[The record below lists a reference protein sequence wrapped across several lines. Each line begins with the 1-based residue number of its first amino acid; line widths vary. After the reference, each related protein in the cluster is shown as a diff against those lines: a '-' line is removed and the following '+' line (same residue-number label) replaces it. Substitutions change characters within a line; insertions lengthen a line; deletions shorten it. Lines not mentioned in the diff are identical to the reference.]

1 MLKISITGGIS
12 SGKTTVT
19 EYLNR
24 NKSVFIFNADKESKR
39 HLKSSIS
46 IQKKLTH
53 IFSDKII
60 KNKKIDFNLLAKE
73 AFSNSTNHKI
83 LNGILWPEVYIL
95 INNAFEYAKKNNYK
109 LFIVDAALIFEANF
123 SSFFDKNIL
132 IITKKDK
139 RIKRAIKRSN
149 ISLESIQN
157 RMRLQMSDNK
167 KKKLSDITIRND
179 DDIKS
184 LYKKIDNL
192 YEKLILL

>member
-1 MLKISITGGIS
+1 MEYHQAKQQLQNILIEIKMYLFLMLIKNQKNT
-12 SGKTTVT
+12 
-19 EYLNR
+19 
-24 NKSVFIFNADKESKR
+24 
-39 HLKSSIS
+39 LKSSIS
-46 IQKKLTH
+46 IQKKLIH

-132 IITKKDK
+132 LITNKDK

-149 ISLESIQN
+149 IPLESIQN

-167 KKKLSDITIRND
+167 KKTIRYYNT
-179 DDIKS
+179 
-184 LYKKIDNL
+184 
-192 YEKLILL
+192 

>member
-167 KKKLSDITIRND
+167 KKKLSDITIHNN

-184 LYKKIDNL
+184 LYKKIDKL

>member
-24 NKSVFIFNADKESKR
+24 NKNVFIFNADKESKR

-46 IQKKLTH
+46 IQKKLIH

-73 AFSNSTNHKI
+73 AFSNSINHQI

-132 IITKKDK
+132 LITNKDK

-149 ISLESIQN
+149 IPLESIQN

-167 KKKLSDITIRND
+167 KKKLSDIIIHNN

-184 LYKKIDNL
+184 LYKKIDKL

>member
-24 NKSVFIFNADKESKR
+24 NKNVFIFNADKESKR

-46 IQKKLTH
+46 IQKKLIH

-132 IITKKDK
+132 LITNKDK

-149 ISLESIQN
+149 IPLESIQN

-167 KKKLSDITIRND
+167 KKKLSDIIIHNN

-184 LYKKIDNL
+184 LYKKIDKL
-192 YEKLILL
+192 YKKLILL

>member
-24 NKSVFIFNADKESKR
+24 NKNVFIFNADKESKR

-46 IQKKLTH
+46 IQKKLIH

-73 AFSNSTNHKI
+73 AFSNSINHQI

-132 IITKKDK
+132 LITNKDK
-139 RIKRAIKRSN
+139 RIIRAIKRSN
-149 ISLESIQN
+149 IPLESIQN

-167 KKKLSDITIRND
+167 KKKLSDIIIHNN

-184 LYKKIDNL
+184 LYKKIDKL

>member
-1 MLKISITGGIS
+1 MLKIGITGGIS

-19 EYLNR
+19 EYLNK
-24 NKSVFIFNADKESKR
+24 NKNVFIFNADKESKR
-39 HLKSSIS
+39 HLKKSHSL
-46 IQKKLTH
+46 QKKLTH

-95 INNAFEYAKKNNYK
+95 INNAYKKAQNNNYN

-123 SSFFDKNIL
+123 SNFFDKTIL
-132 IITKKDK
+132 LITNKEK
-139 RIKRAIKRSN
+139 RIKRAVKRNN
-149 ISLESIQN
+149 IPLESIQN

-167 KKKLSDITIRND
+167 KKKLADVTIYNNKD
-179 DDIKS
+179 LDS
-184 LYKKIDNL
+184 LYKKVDRL
-192 YEKLILL
+192 YVKLLF

>member
-24 NKSVFIFNADKESKR
+24 NKNVFIFNADKESKR
-39 HLKSSIS
+39 HLKSSVS
-46 IQKKLTH
+46 IQKKLIH

-132 IITKKDK
+132 LITNKDK

-149 ISLESIQN
+149 IPLESIQN

-167 KKKLSDITIRND
+167 KKKLSDIIIHNN

-184 LYKKIDNL
+184 LYKKIDKL

>member
-24 NKSVFIFNADKESKR
+24 NKNVFIFNADKESKR

-46 IQKKLTH
+46 IQKKLIH

-73 AFSNSTNHKI
+73 AFSNSINHQI
-83 LNGILWPEVYIL
+83 LNAILWPEVYIL

-132 IITKKDK
+132 LITNKDK

-149 ISLESIQN
+149 IPLESIQN

-167 KKKLSDITIRND
+167 KKKLSDIIIHNN

-184 LYKKIDNL
+184 LYKKIDKL

>member
-53 IFSDKII
+53 IFSNKII

-167 KKKLSDITIRND
+167 KKKLSDITIHNN

-184 LYKKIDNL
+184 LYKKIDKL

>member
-24 NKSVFIFNADKESKR
+24 NKNVFIFNADKESKR

-46 IQKKLTH
+46 IQKKLIH

-132 IITKKDK
+132 LITNKDK
-139 RIKRAIKRSN
+139 RIIRAIKRSN
-149 ISLESIQN
+149 IPLESIQN

-167 KKKLSDITIRND
+167 KKKLSDIIIHNN

-184 LYKKIDNL
+184 LYKKIDKL

>member
-24 NKSVFIFNADKESKR
+24 NKNVFIFNADKESKR

-46 IQKKLTH
+46 IQKKLIH

-73 AFSNSTNHKI
+73 AFSNSTNNKI

-132 IITKKDK
+132 LITNKDK

-149 ISLESIQN
+149 IPLESIQN

-167 KKKLSDITIRND
+167 KKKLSDIIIHNN

-184 LYKKIDNL
+184 LYKKIDKL

>member
-24 NKSVFIFNADKESKR
+24 NKSVFIFNADKESKK

-95 INNAFEYAKKNNYK
+95 INNAFKYAKKNNYK

-132 IITKKDK
+132 IITKKEK
-139 RIKRAIKRSN
+139 RIKRAVKRSN

-167 KKKLSDITIRND
+167 KKKLSDITIHNN

-184 LYKKIDNL
+184 LYKKIDKL

>member
-24 NKSVFIFNADKESKR
+24 NKNVFIFNADKESKR

-46 IQKKLTH
+46 IQKKLIH

-132 IITKKDK
+132 LITNKDK
-139 RIKRAIKRSN
+139 RIERAIKRSN
-149 ISLESIQN
+149 IPLESIQN

-167 KKKLSDITIRND
+167 KKKLSDIIIHNN

-184 LYKKIDNL
+184 LYKKIDKL

>member
-24 NKSVFIFNADKESKR
+24 NKNVFIFNADKESKR

-46 IQKKLTH
+46 IQKKLIH

-132 IITKKDK
+132 LITNKDK

-149 ISLESIQN
+149 IPLESIQN

-167 KKKLSDITIRND
+167 KKKLSDIIIHNND
-179 DDIKS
+179 YIKS
-184 LYKKIDNL
+184 SYKKIDKL

>member
-1 MLKISITGGIS
+1 MLKIGITGGIS

-19 EYLNR
+19 EYLNK
-24 NKSVFIFNADKESKR
+24 NKNVFIFNADKESKR
-39 HLKSSIS
+39 HLKKSHSL
-46 IQKKLTH
+46 QKKLTH

-95 INNAFEYAKKNNYK
+95 INNAYKKAQNNNYD

-123 SSFFDKNIL
+123 SNFFDKTIL
-132 IITKKDK
+132 LITNKEK
-139 RIKRAIKRSN
+139 RIRRAVRRNN

-167 KKKLSDITIRND
+167 KKKLSDVVIYNNED
-179 DDIKS
+179 LDS
-184 LYKKIDNL
+184 LYKKVDRL
-192 YEKLILL
+192 YIKLLF

>member
-167 KKKLSDITIRND
+167 KKKLSDITIHNN

>member
-24 NKSVFIFNADKESKR
+24 NKSVFIFNADKESKK

-46 IQKKLTH
+46 IQKKLIH

-132 IITKKDK
+132 LITNKDK

-149 ISLESIQN
+149 IPLESIQN

-167 KKKLSDITIRND
+167 KKKLSDIIIHNN

-184 LYKKIDNL
+184 LYKKIDKL

>member
-24 NKSVFIFNADKESKR
+24 NKNVFIFNADKESKR

-46 IQKKLTH
+46 IQKKLIH

-132 IITKKDK
+132 LITNKDK

-149 ISLESIQN
+149 IPLESIQN

-167 KKKLSDITIRND
+167 KKKLSDSIIHNNN
-179 DDIKS
+179 DIKS
-184 LYKKIDNL
+184 LYKKIDKL